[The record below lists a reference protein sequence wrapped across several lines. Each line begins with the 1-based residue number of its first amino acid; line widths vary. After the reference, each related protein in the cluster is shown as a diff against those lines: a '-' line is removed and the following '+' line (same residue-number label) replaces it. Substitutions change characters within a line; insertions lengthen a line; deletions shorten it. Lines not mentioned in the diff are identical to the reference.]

1 MASPF
6 LRKSTGSVQGMSFQ
20 LLDGATPVNKLVLS
34 GLSDTFVL
42 PTEPKVTADLE
53 DFLIAG
59 VLKGR
64 TSGDDSV
71 TTNNYTFQIFALDD
85 AVTSG
90 KFDIEKFVLNKKNS
104 ADADLVSLNTG
115 SVVISDINGKDKTIS
130 ISSEHFLLK
139 LEMLIHGENPG
150 TSDIG
155 YSQLVHVVRI
165 DPIDINNKL
174 GYEIEIMPFSRRETI
189 TALTV

>member
-20 LLDGATPVNKLVLS
+20 LLDGATPANKLVLS

-85 AVTSG
+85 AVSSG

-139 LEMLIHGENPG
+139 LEMLIHGETPG

-165 DPIDINNKL
+165 DPVDINNKL